1 MKRLLTIVSMLLV
14 PAVVL
19 VGEERASGG
28 DLVFMPTVIASVA
41 ADGEPGASYGA
52 SIKAY
57 AYGNR
62 YFPVGP
68 SFEAG
73 YEFIPTDDLHRF
85 SLVGLS
91 LFGFLNPGALV
102 ELGKQDPAWYA
113 IVEFDPLLFFAL
125 LPLAV
130 FEQPIVIPSLA
141 VRVITDFDT
150 EPELSYRFRLSFPLY
165 RRAK

>member
-1 MKRLLTIVSMLLV
+1 MVSMLLV

-19 VGEERASGG
+19 VGEQRAASGEIV
-28 DLVFMPTVIASVA
+28 LMPTVLAAVA

-52 SIKAY
+52 SVKAY

-62 YFPVGP
+62 YFPIGP

-73 YEFIPTDDLHRF
+73 YEFIPTDNLHRF

-102 ELGKQDPAWYA
+102 ELGEQDPAWYA
-113 IVEFDPLLFFAL
+113 VVEIDPFLLFAIAPIAL
-125 LPLAV
+125 
-130 FEQPIVIPSLA
+130 FEEPTVIPSVA

-150 EPELSYRFRLSFPLY
+150 EPELRYRFRLSFPLW